1 MAASASRAE
10 PDPEVAARAAHL
22 CRLIEQEY
30 ETLWRRVAALVY
42 RMCGPLRRDEVRDRV
57 QEVLNETVRR
67 ALQAADRF
75 DTSRSAS
82 AWLMG
87 IAVHVIQDQLR
98 GRKKKTVVVSQ
109 MPAERWQQVLEQLSE
124 ASDEKA
130 VSIRLDVRQALSRL
144 DPRARRVIEARF
156 FEGLDGEELAR
167 AVDAPTVGAA
177 RVRLTRALQ
186 ALRGQLLPGKGEVKP

>member
-1 MAASASRAE
+1 MAPAASQAE
-10 PDPEVAARAAHL
+10 PDPAVAARAEHL
-22 CRLIEQEY
+22 CRVIEQEY
-30 ETLWRRVAALVY
+30 QTLWRRVAALVY

-57 QEVLNETVRR
+57 QEVLNEAVRR

-75 DTSRSAS
+75 DSSRSAP
-82 AWLMG
+82 AWIMG

-98 GRKKKTVVVSQ
+98 GRRKRTVAASQ
-109 MPAERWQQVLEQLSE
+109 LDSERWQQVLEELAQSPG
-124 ASDEKA
+124 DEA
-130 VSIRLDVRQALSRL
+130 VSIRLDVRQALGRL
-144 DPRARRVIEARF
+144 DTKVRRVLEARF

-186 ALRGQLLPGKGEVKP
+186 ALRAQLLPGKGEVKP